1 MRSDDVGNI
10 WSPQSNKYMLTYINS
25 TLIRAHRVCE
35 VKISEAKIKTKNRWC
50 RILYFLTFGALQLCD
65 VSSNETRIGQEKDG
79 EKIPMPY
86 TATSRHII
94 IAMDLFSVRPYITKI
109 MWVAHIWSSKQP
121 CSTLEY
127 MKKQMTQET
136 IWFTLTS
143 IFALL

>member
-50 RILYFLTFGALQLCD
+50 RILYFLTFGALQLQVNGRTCWWGRLCD
-65 VSSNETRIGQEKDG
+65 ISSNETRIGQEKDG

-86 TATSRHII
+86 TTTSRHII
-94 IAMDLFSVRPYITKI
+94 IAMDYWNWT
-109 MWVAHIWSSKQP
+109 WSSGV
-121 CSTLEY
+121 
-127 MKKQMTQET
+127 
-136 IWFTLTS
+136 
-143 IFALL
+143 IFFQWDHISQK